1 MVSTIHGLHDSEVMT
16 TRIVM
21 TGKSDVRDA
30 VLRVIS
36 GANRSLAIFSG
47 DLEPGIYDDPEVLTA
62 VKQMVLSRTYARIRV
77 LVADSE
83 RAMRRSNRF
92 VHLARRLS
100 SFIEFRQLSEEHMGR
115 PEAWLVADE
124 SGVVYR
130 ANRERWDGIADTREP
145 SVARLYLQEFDQMW
159 QHAVPAAEL
168 RRLSV

>member
-1 MVSTIHGLHDSEVMT
+1 MASTVHGLHDPEVMT

-21 TGKSDVRDA
+21 TSKADVRDA

-47 DLEPGIYDDPEVLTA
+47 DLEPGIYDDPEILTA
-62 VKQMVLSRTYARIRV
+62 IKQMVLSRTYARIRV

-83 RAMRRSNRF
+83 RAIRRSNRF

-100 SFIEFRQLSEEHMGR
+100 SFIEFRQLAEEHLAR

-159 QHAVPAAEL
+159 QQALPAAEL
-168 RRLSV
+168 RRLSI